1 MKTTNQP
8 PAMMGQLTES
18 SVGLH
23 LFQLSVPML
32 FSLFMGVAFNLTD
45 TYFVAQLGTDR
56 LAAMS
61 FTFPVVATIGTL
73 AAGLGNG
80 ATSVVALAIG
90 EGKRDQVK
98 RLIRDSLILSLV
110 ISVVFTLVALA
121 TMRPIFTAL
130 GARPDVLALTV
141 EYMKVWYFGLIFV
154 IVPAMAMNIIRASG
168 NVKILSLIMILAPV
182 INVVLDP
189 FLIFGWAGFP
199 RLELR
204 GAALATVFSQATMLF
219 LGLLFLYRNQMICLT
234 LPKFRA
240 ILKSWKDILSISIP
254 LAITSAIKPISMGV
268 ISSVIAFYGS
278 QAIAAFGLAVRLESC
293 ALMAFLALSASIA
306 PIVGQNWGAGKF
318 ERVKRAFSLSLR
330 FCLIWGGL
338 AAIALG
344 FAAPGL
350 TSLFDSNR
358 EVISIVATYMMIV
371 PISYAAVGIIEISSS
386 TFIALGKPMPSV
398 AMTLANTLLLYV
410 PLAALGSRLF
420 GISGVFAAACV
431 SNVIVALGALFW
443 NRRTWHVVAA
453 GANNTSVNS
462 Q

>member
-1 MKTTNQP
+1 
-8 PAMMGQLTES
+8 
-18 SVGLH
+18 
-23 LFQLSVPML
+23 
-32 FSLFMGVAFNLTD
+32 
-45 TYFVAQLGTDR
+45 
-56 LAAMS
+56 
-61 FTFPVVATIGTL
+61 
-73 AAGLGNG
+73 
-80 ATSVVALAIG
+80 
-90 EGKRDQVK
+90 
-98 RLIRDSLILSLV
+98 
-110 ISVVFTLVALA
+110 
-121 TMRPIFTAL
+121 
-130 GARPDVLALTV
+130 
-141 EYMKVWYFGLIFV
+141 
-154 IVPAMAMNIIRASG
+154 
-168 NVKILSLIMILAPV
+168 
-182 INVVLDP
+182 
-189 FLIFGWAGFP
+189 
-199 RLELR
+199 
-204 GAALATVFSQATMLF
+204 
-219 LGLLFLYRNQMICLT
+219 
-234 LPKFRA
+234 
-240 ILKSWKDILSISIP
+240 
-254 LAITSAIKPISMGV
+254 MGV